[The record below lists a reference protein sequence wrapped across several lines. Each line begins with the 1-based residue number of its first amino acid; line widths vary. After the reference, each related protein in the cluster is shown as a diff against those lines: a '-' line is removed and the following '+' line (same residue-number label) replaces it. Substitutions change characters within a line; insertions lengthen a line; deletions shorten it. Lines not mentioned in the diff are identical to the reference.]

1 MKQLKNVTGS
11 KCALHLNVA
20 AEGKEKTQEFKI
32 PVRPEGVLCAVP
44 LQSYAQYVVTGS
56 VGVNRN
62 PGEQSSPNL
71 IPRTLPGSVI
81 QLVSPRTVHI
91 SSSSSSQPRLAYLR
105 IAHFAVRAEGGE
117 EGKRRRP
124 KIIPA

>member
-44 LQSYAQYVVTGS
+44 LCHAQYAIMG
-56 VGVNRN
+56 
-62 PGEQSSPNL
+62 
-71 IPRTLPGSVI
+71 
-81 QLVSPRTVHI
+81 LV
-91 SSSSSSQPRLAYLR
+91 
-105 IAHFAVRAEGGE
+105 
-117 EGKRRRP
+117 
-124 KIIPA
+124 